1 MLFCPVCD
9 VGTLEC
15 LGTEQSLDLPKT
27 RVQVGSYDKVRLKR
41 CQYCLAEILT
51 VEKMDRM
58 VSPHKRGV

>member
-15 LGTEQSLDLPKT
+15 IATDQGMDLPDTRAKT
-27 RVQVGSYDKVRLKR
+27 GSYDKVRLKR

-51 VEKMDRM
+51 VEQMDRL
-58 VSPHKRGV
+58 VSPPKRGV